1 MIPILNVVLQN
12 NKIKQINR
20 TINVTENGQNK
31 RMNIK
36 KIVSD
41 KSKTQSSLN
50 ELKYLLKEL
59 KNGGKINLKRICLA
73 KDMFN

>member
-1 MIPILNVVLQN
+1 
-12 NKIKQINR
+12 
-20 TINVTENGQNK
+20 
-31 RMNIK
+31 MNIK

-41 KSKTQSSLN
+41 KRSKSQSSLN